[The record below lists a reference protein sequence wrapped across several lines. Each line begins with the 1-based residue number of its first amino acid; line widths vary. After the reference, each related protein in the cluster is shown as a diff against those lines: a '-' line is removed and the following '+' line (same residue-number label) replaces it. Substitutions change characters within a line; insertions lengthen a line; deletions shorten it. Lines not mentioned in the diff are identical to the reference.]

1 MREPASRAFYELA
14 AGHGGYFTTREASGA
29 GLSYRQLSYHATS
42 GELERVMHGVYRL
55 VNYPAHRH
63 GDMIAATLWAGP
75 GSAISHDSAV
85 AVYELASVMPAVIH
99 LTAPG
104 SFTGSRS
111 GIRIHHEDL
120 ASAERRLW
128 DDVPVTTIERTLID
142 LARTGDASL
151 VREAARESVER
162 GLSTPAR
169 LATAVSREPDR
180 AQLRQALGVRL
191 PLAKEPA

>member
-1 MREPASRAFYELA
+1 
-14 AGHGGYFTTREASGA
+14 
-29 GLSYRQLSYHATS
+29 
-42 GELERVMHGVYRL
+42 MHGVYRI

-85 AVYELASVMPAVIH
+85 AVYELASAMPVVIH

-111 GIRIHHEDL
+111 GIQIHHEDS
-120 ASAERRLW
+120 APAERRLW
-128 DDVPVTTIERTLID
+128 DVVPVTTVERTPID

-169 LATAVSREPDR
+169 LATALNREPDR
-180 AQLRQALGVRL
+180 AQLR
-191 PLAKEPA
+191 PEPHARRTLRNRP